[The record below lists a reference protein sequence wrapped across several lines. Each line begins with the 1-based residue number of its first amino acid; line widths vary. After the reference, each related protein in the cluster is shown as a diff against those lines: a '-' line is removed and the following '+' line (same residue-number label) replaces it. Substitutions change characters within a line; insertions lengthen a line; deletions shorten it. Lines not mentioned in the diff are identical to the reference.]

1 VVGKGYAKSDFKNK
15 KIVGSRG
22 GSKMP
27 VVNDPLQM
35 AAQMLTLLGAFT
47 VLLVL
52 FLLGLVVRT
61 SFRAEE
67 HLESQVLRHELNR
80 QFLVFSLMVVTMVGL
95 TMVGVAVPLALSA
108 AMVLMLTS
116 YRWLWQ
122 TIFMVGAG
130 LVLIV
135 LLQLLPF

>member
-1 VVGKGYAKSDFKNK
+1 
-15 KIVGSRG
+15 
-22 GSKMP
+22 MP